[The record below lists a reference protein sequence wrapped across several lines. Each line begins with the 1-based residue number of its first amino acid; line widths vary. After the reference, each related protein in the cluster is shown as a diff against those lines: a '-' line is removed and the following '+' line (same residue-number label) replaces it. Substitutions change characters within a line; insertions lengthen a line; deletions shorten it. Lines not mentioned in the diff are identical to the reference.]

1 MKIKRLNRSLER
13 PYLFITAIIF
23 LMLCSA
29 ILSGC
34 RDNQISSPQP
44 EGDIIHLDRLAPLQ
58 PVKNAQ
64 QKKKFK
70 VAIAAILSPR
80 GTVDSYQPLLDYLQG
95 RLARP
100 VQLVQRRTYGEINDL
115 VARNAVD
122 IAFICTGAYL
132 SSLPKKLMTLVAVPR
147 INGKLTYNALIIVPT
162 HARTQ
167 TFADLRGH
175 VFAFTDPLSNTGYL
189 YPMSLLAKHGWKPE
203 TFFRRTMFT
212 YSHDHS
218 IAAVAESVADG
229 ASVDSLVYAYAIR
242 RDPSLGRKTRVILRS
257 QDFGMPPVVA
267 SVRAD
272 KKEISAI
279 RHILVS
285 MDKNSNGRRV
295 LQKLGIDGF
304 VFPEKNL
311 YTDRAL
317 CPTCAR

>member
-1 MKIKRLNRSLER
+1 MKIKRVHRSPER
-13 PYLFITAIIF
+13 SYLFVTAITF
-23 LMLCSA
+23 LMLSSA

-58 PVKNAQ
+58 PVKNTQ

-80 GTVDSYQPLLDYLQG
+80 GTVDSYQPLLDYLQR

-115 VARNAVD
+115 VARDAVD
-122 IAFICTGAYL
+122 MAFICTGAYL
-132 SSLPKKLMTLVAVPR
+132 SSLPEKRMTLIAVPQ
-147 INGKLTYNALIIVPT
+147 INDKLTYNALIIVPS
-162 HARTQ
+162 HAETQ
-167 TFADLRGH
+167 TFADLRGR

-189 YPMSLLAKHGWKPE
+189 YPMSLLAEHGWNAQ

-218 IAAVAESVADG
+218 IAAVADTVADG
-229 ASVDSLVYAYAIR
+229 ASVDSLVYAYAVG
-242 RDPSLGRKTRVILRS
+242 RDPALGRKTRVILRS
-257 QDFGMPPVVA
+257 PDFGMPPVVA

-279 RHILVS
+279 RRILVS
-285 MDKNSNGRRV
+285 MDTNKSGRRV
-295 LQKLGIDGF
+295 LKKLGIDRF

-311 YTDRAL
+311 YTNRAI
-317 CPTCAR
+317 CPSSSR

>member
-1 MKIKRLNRSLER
+1 MKTDQLRR
-13 PYLFITAIIF
+13 PTARAPLCIAAIVFLLFGCLLVT
-23 LMLCSA
+23 
-29 ILSGC
+29 GC
-34 RDNQISSPQP
+34 RDNRVSTPKQQD
-44 EGDIIHLDRLAPLQ
+44 DIIHLDRLAPLQ
-58 PVKNAQ
+58 PATREP
-64 QKKKFK
+64 QKQTFK

-132 SSLPKKLMTLVAVPR
+132 STLPKKLMTLVAVPR

-229 ASVDSLVYAYAIR
+229 ASVDSLVYAYAIS

-267 SVRAD
+267 SVQAD
-272 KKEISAI
+272 QKEISAI

-311 YTDRAL
+311 YADRAL
-317 CPTCAR
+317 CPTGVR